1 LLLHFQKEQIVLSN
15 RKMLAL
21 AALAAAL
28 IVSPIATRPSSAG
41 GVAAGF
47 LKCDVAGNVSFVFG
61 SSRDLTCVYDPGA
74 GGAPQHYTG
83 TIKTFGVDIGYQ
95 SSGVMIWSVVAPTNN
110 LGAGALAGD
119 YAGATATVAAGL
131 GVGANALVGGYQDSV
146 ALQPLS
152 VQGVTGINVAGGIG
166 SISLQAAP

>member
-1 LLLHFQKEQIVLSN
+1 VQRNK
-15 RKMLAL
+15 KTLAL
-21 AALAAAL
+21 AALVAAL
-28 IVSPIATRPSSAG
+28 IALPFATQPSSAAG

-47 LKCDVAGNVSFVFG
+47 LKCDVAGNLSFVFG

-166 SISLQAAP
+166 SITLKAAQ